1 MTNKPPYNLEGKKF
15 TSVSNSPTGEVD
27 DRTIFTY
34 HQNDNIVW
42 AEYEGGKI
50 LKGNLIAKVI
60 ENGKLDMRYHHIN
73 NSGEIMLGM
82 CISEPEFLTNGKM
95 KFKENWKWISGDQ
108 TSGYS
113 EIIEL

>member
-1 MTNKPPYNLEGKKF
+1 MTNKTQYNLEGKRF
-15 TSVSNSPTGEVD
+15 TSMSNSHTGDVD
-27 DRTIFTY
+27 DRTIFIY
-34 HQNDNIVW
+34 HQKDNIVW

-50 LKGNLIAKVI
+50 LKGHLIAKVI
-60 ENGKLDMRYHHIN
+60 DNGKLDMRYHHIN
-73 NSGEIMLGM
+73 SSGEIMLGT
-82 CISEPEFLTNGKM
+82 CISEPEFLPNGKI